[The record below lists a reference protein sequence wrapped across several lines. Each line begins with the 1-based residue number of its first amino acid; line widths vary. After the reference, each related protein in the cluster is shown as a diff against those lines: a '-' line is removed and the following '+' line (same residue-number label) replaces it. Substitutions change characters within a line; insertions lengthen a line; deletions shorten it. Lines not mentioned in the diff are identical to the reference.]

1 MVGKRNKRKV
11 SWVIFRGC
19 TGWIKFCLR
28 FSSLL
33 IKKSSYLSE
42 CGRVKENTKRVI
54 KGIDHASKMQLKLRG
69 VQIPLLQRGIRWEAA
84 EQILFWKQRSVISIW
99 ILNKEHGIEKKQLRS
114 SLYDCSYRWHQ
125 SFSHLLFLIVLK
137 SKDRKEGK

>member
-84 EQILFWKQRSVISIW
+84 EQILFWKQRSIISIW
-99 ILNKEHGIEKKQLRS
+99 ILNKEHGIEKKTTEVLFVWLLL
-114 SLYDCSYRWHQ
+114 SLTSVIFSPSFPDCA
-125 SFSHLLFLIVLK
+125 
-137 SKDRKEGK
+137 